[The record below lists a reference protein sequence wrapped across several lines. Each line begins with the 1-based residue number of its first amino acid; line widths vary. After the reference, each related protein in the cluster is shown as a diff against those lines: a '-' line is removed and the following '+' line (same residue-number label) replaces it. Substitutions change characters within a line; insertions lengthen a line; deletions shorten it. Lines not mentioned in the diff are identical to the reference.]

1 MRPITLSK
9 GSIMIDSTYF
19 KLNRQLKNLQREAEE
34 LNRIFQKRRAELEKV
49 INFYDIGVISE
60 ETAEKLSEALTE
72 RALEAEAECESKAFE
87 IDNLRR
93 YITDLYY

>member
-1 MRPITLSK
+1 
-9 GSIMIDSTYF
+9 MIDSTYF
-19 KLNRQLKNLQREAEE
+19 KLNRQLKTLETEAEE
-34 LNRIFQKRRAELEKV
+34 LDRVFQKRRAELEKV

-60 ETAEKLSEALTE
+60 ETAEKLTEALTQ
-72 RALEAEAECESKAFE
+72 RALEAESECEAKAFE

>member
-1 MRPITLSK
+1 
-9 GSIMIDSTYF
+9 MIDSTYF
-19 KLNRQLKNLQREAEE
+19 KLNRQLKALQEEAQE
-34 LNRIFQKRRAELEKV
+34 LESIFQKRRAELEKV

-60 ETAEKLSEALTE
+60 ETAEKLTAVLTV
-72 RALEAEAECESKAFE
+72 RAIEAEAACESKAFE